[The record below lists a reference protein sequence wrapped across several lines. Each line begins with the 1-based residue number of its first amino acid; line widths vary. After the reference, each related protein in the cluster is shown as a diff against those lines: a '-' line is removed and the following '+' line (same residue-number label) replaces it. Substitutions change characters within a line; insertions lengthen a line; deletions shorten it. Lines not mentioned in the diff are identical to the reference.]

1 MIIRAVAGYFLHL
14 VMQIT
19 LKCNYTDVHGR
30 AGVNGLCR
38 PVQMSLCV
46 CMSMSVVLCLL
57 DDHRQCVTV
66 SVHQIY
72 TTFPE
77 AWPLALAYQ

>member
-38 PVQMSLCV
+38 PVQMCV
-46 CMSMSVVLCLL
+46 CVSVCRSMSVVLCLL
-57 DDHRQCVTV
+57 DDHRQ
-66 SVHQIY
+66 
-72 TTFPE
+72 
-77 AWPLALAYQ
+77 